1 MDKRDKLP
9 NFAAGRPV
17 CPPRTPGSAADKE
30 QNVAYKVS
38 ASIRA
43 ALYTGI
49 TQADAGLGTHPY
61 LIAVREIIHGT
72 DGPHA
77 VIATTLFRNLPERRR
92 KILAFA
98 DGRQEAAFF
107 AW

>member
-1 MDKRDKLP
+1 M
-9 NFAAGRPV
+9 
-17 CPPRTPGSAADKE
+17 
-30 QNVAYKVS
+30 
-38 ASIRA
+38 
-43 ALYTGI
+43 
-49 TQADAGLGTHPY
+49 GTHPY

-107 AW
+107 AWYLENTYRAILIRNL